1 MQSSSL
7 RPERVLTDRST
18 TLFEAVYARELG
30 FVEYVELLDEVLDPD
45 MAFFLRNSYAALT
58 YNEGGD

>member
-1 MQSSSL
+1 MFMQSSSL
-7 RPERVLTDRST
+7 WPERILTDRST
-18 TLFEAVYARELG
+18 TLFEAVYAHELG
-30 FVEYVELLDEVLDPD
+30 FVEYVELLDPE

>member
-7 RPERVLTDRST
+7 WPERILTGRST

-30 FVEYVELLDEVLDPD
+30 FVEYVELLDEVLDPE
-45 MAFFLRNSYAALT
+45 AFFLRNSYAALT

>member
-7 RPERVLTDRST
+7 WPERILTDRST

-30 FVEYVELLDEVLDPD
+30 FVEYVELLDEVLDPE
-45 MAFFLRNSYAALT
+45 MAFSCGTPTPL
-58 YNEGGD
+58 